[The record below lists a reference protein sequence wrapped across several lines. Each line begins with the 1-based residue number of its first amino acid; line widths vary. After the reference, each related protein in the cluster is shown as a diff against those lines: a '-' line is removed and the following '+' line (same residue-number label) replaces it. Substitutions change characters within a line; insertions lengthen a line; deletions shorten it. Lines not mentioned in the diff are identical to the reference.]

1 MKNNQDKL
9 SIDIIEEERI
19 NRFLRGEMSSE
30 EETTFMDELKSNDVL
45 RNKAVVAARMAKA
58 MKTVGEEE
66 DSLVKEALLT
76 SDDHDI
82 EMIVKNVTRKRSK
95 LLTLRIIS
103 VAASI
108 LILVISG
115 WHYYDYRVTTG
126 LGNEYEMEIESS
138 SFVRGAGTGS
148 VNKELNSLF
157 TKVKSGDESDNT
169 IKRLSLLWELSTMD
183 TYNDYSD
190 YAPQIGWN
198 LAIAYLKDNDKD
210 NAMAVLTKLEGIAED
225 GTAIKNKCIEL
236 INKLKYQI
244 FADDVIYELFL

>member
-95 LLTLRIIS
+95 LLTLRILS

-126 LGNEYEMEIESS
+126 LGNEYEMMFESS
-138 SFVRGAGTGS
+138 SFVRGVDTGS
-148 VNKELNSLF
+148 VEKELNILF
-157 TKVKSGDESDNT
+157 AKVKSGDDSDNT
-169 IKRLSLLWELSTMD
+169 IKRLSLLWELSTME
-183 TYNDYSD
+183 TYNDYTD

-198 LAIAYLKDNDKD
+198 LAIAYLKDNDKG
-210 NAMAVLTKLEGIAED
+210 NAIAVLTKLESIAED

-236 INKLKYQI
+236 NNKLK
-244 FADDVIYELFL
+244 

>member
-115 WHYYDYRVTTG
+115 WHYYDYQVTTE
-126 LGNEYEMEIESS
+126 LGNEYEMMFESS
-138 SFVRGAGTGS
+138 SFVRGVDTGS
-148 VNKELNSLF
+148 VAKELNSLF
-157 TKVKSGDESDNT
+157 AKVKSGDDSDNT
-169 IKRLSLLWELSTMD
+169 IKRLSLLWVISTME
-183 TYNDYSD
+183 TYNDYTD

-236 INKLKYQI
+236 INKLK
-244 FADDVIYELFL
+244 

>member
-1 MKNNQDKL
+1 MKNNQDKV

-19 NRFLRGEMSSE
+19 NSFLRGEMSSE
-30 EETTFMDELKSNDVL
+30 EETMFMDELKSNDVL

-58 MKTVGEEE
+58 IKTVGEEK

-76 SDDHDI
+76 SNDHDI

-108 LILVISG
+108 HILVISG

-126 LGNEYEMEIESS
+126 LGNEYEMMFEPS
-138 SFVRGAGTGS
+138 SFVRGVDTGS
-148 VNKELNSLF
+148 VEKELNSLF
-157 TKVKSGDESDNT
+157 AKVKSGDESDNT
-169 IKRLSLLWELSTMD
+169 IKRLSLLWELSTME
-183 TYNDYSD
+183 TYNDYTD

-210 NAMAVLTKLEGIAED
+210 NAITVLTKLEGMAED

-236 INKLKYQI
+236 IKKLK
-244 FADDVIYELFL
+244 

>member
-82 EMIVKNVTRKRSK
+82 ELIVKNVTRKRSK
-95 LLTLRIIS
+95 LLILRILS

-115 WHYYDYRVTTG
+115 WHYYDYMVTTG
-126 LGNEYEMEIESS
+126 LGNEYEMEFESS

-148 VNKELNSLF
+148 VEKELNSLF
-157 TKVKSGDESDNT
+157 AKIKSRDDSDNS

-236 INKLKYQI
+236 INKLK
-244 FADDVIYELFL
+244 

>member
-1 MKNNQDKL
+1 MKNNQDKV

-19 NRFLRGEMSSE
+19 NSFLRGEMSSE

-58 MKTVGEEE
+58 IKTVGEEK

-76 SDDHDI
+76 SNDHDI

-126 LGNEYEMEIESS
+126 LGNEYEMMFEPS
-138 SFVRGAGTGS
+138 SFVRGVDTGS
-148 VNKELNSLF
+148 VEKELNSLF
-157 TKVKSGDESDNT
+157 AKVKSGDESDNT

-183 TYNDYSD
+183 TYNDYTD

-210 NAMAVLTKLEGIAED
+210 NAITVLTKLEGMAED

-236 INKLKYQI
+236 INKLK
-244 FADDVIYELFL
+244 

>member
-115 WHYYDYRVTTG
+115 WHYYDYRVITG
-126 LGNEYEMEIESS
+126 LGNEYEMQFESS

-148 VNKELNSLF
+148 VEKELNSLF

-236 INKLKYQI
+236 INKLK
-244 FADDVIYELFL
+244 

>member
-30 EETTFMDELKSNDVL
+30 EETTSMDELKSNDVL

-115 WHYYDYRVTTG
+115 WHYYDYRVITG
-126 LGNEYEMEIESS
+126 LGNEYEMEFESS

-148 VNKELNSLF
+148 VEKELNSLF

-236 INKLKYQI
+236 INKLK
-244 FADDVIYELFL
+244 

>member
-45 RNKAVVAARMAKA
+45 RNKAVVAARIAKA
-58 MKTVGEEE
+58 IKTVGEEK

-76 SDDHDI
+76 SNDHDI

-95 LLTLRIIS
+95 LLTLRLFS

-126 LGNEYEMEIESS
+126 LGNEYEMMFESS
-138 SFVRGAGTGS
+138 SFVRGVDTGS
-148 VNKELNSLF
+148 VEKELNSLF
-157 TKVKSGDESDNT
+157 AKVKSGDDSENT
-169 IKRLSLLWELSTMD
+169 IKRLSLLWELSTME
-183 TYNDYSD
+183 TYNDYTD

-198 LAIAYLKDNDKD
+198 LAIAYLKDNDK
-210 NAMAVLTKLEGIAED
+210 AKAITVLNKLESIAED
-225 GTAIKNKCIEL
+225 GTAIKNMCTEL
-236 INKLKYQI
+236 NDKLK
-244 FADDVIYELFL
+244 

>member
-1 MKNNQDKL
+1 MKNNQDKV

-19 NRFLRGEMSSE
+19 NSFLRGEMSSE

-45 RNKAVVAARMAKA
+45 RNKAVVAARIAKA
-58 MKTVGEEE
+58 IKTVGEEK

-76 SDDHDI
+76 SNDHDI

-95 LLTLRIIS
+95 LLTLRIIT

-108 LILVISG
+108 LILAISG

-236 INKLKYQI
+236 INKLK
-244 FADDVIYELFL
+244 

>member
-115 WHYYDYRVTTG
+115 WHYYDYRVITG
-126 LGNEYEMEIESS
+126 LGNEYEMEFESS

-148 VNKELNSLF
+148 VEKELNSLF

-236 INKLKYQI
+236 INKLK
-244 FADDVIYELFL
+244 

>member
-1 MKNNQDKL
+1 MKNNQDKV

-19 NRFLRGEMSSE
+19 NSFLRGEMSSE

-45 RNKAVVAARMAKA
+45 RNKAVVAARMTKA
-58 MKTVGEEE
+58 IKTVGEEK

-76 SDDHDI
+76 SNDHDI

-115 WHYYDYRVTTG
+115 WHYYDYRVITG
-126 LGNEYEMEIESS
+126 LGNEYEMEFESS

-148 VNKELNSLF
+148 VEKELNSLF

-190 YAPQIGWN
+190 YAPLIGWN

-210 NAMAVLTKLEGIAED
+210 NAITVLTKLEGMAED

-236 INKLKYQI
+236 INKLK
-244 FADDVIYELFL
+244 

>member
-1 MKNNQDKL
+1 MKNNQDKV

-19 NRFLRGEMSSE
+19 NSFLRGEMSSE
-30 EETTFMDELKSNDVL
+30 EETMFMDELKSNDVL

-58 MKTVGEEE
+58 IKTVGEEK

-76 SDDHDI
+76 SNDHDI

-126 LGNEYEMEIESS
+126 LGNEYEMMFEPS
-138 SFVRGAGTGS
+138 SFVRGVDTGS
-148 VNKELNSLF
+148 VEKELNSLF
-157 TKVKSGDESDNT
+157 AKVKSGDESDNT
-169 IKRLSLLWELSTMD
+169 IKRLSLLWELSTME
-183 TYNDYSD
+183 TYNDYTD

-210 NAMAVLTKLEGIAED
+210 NAMTVLTKLEGMAED

-236 INKLKYQI
+236 INKLK
-244 FADDVIYELFL
+244 

>member
-30 EETTFMDELKSNDVL
+30 EETTFMDELKSNDLL

-115 WHYYDYRVTTG
+115 WHYYDYRVITG
-126 LGNEYEMEIESS
+126 LGNEYEMEFESS

-148 VNKELNSLF
+148 VEKELNSLF

-169 IKRLSLLWELSTMD
+169 IKRLSLLWELSTME
-183 TYNDYSD
+183 TYNDYTD

-236 INKLKYQI
+236 IKKLK
-244 FADDVIYELFL
+244 

>member
-115 WHYYDYRVTTG
+115 WHYYDYRVITG
-126 LGNEYEMEIESS
+126 LGNEYEMEFESS

-148 VNKELNSLF
+148 VEKELNSLF

-210 NAMAVLTKLEGIAED
+210 NAMAVMTKLEGIAED

-236 INKLKYQI
+236 INKLK
-244 FADDVIYELFL
+244 

>member
-1 MKNNQDKL
+1 MKNNQDKV

-115 WHYYDYRVTTG
+115 WHYYDYRVITG
-126 LGNEYEMEIESS
+126 LGNEYEMEFESS

-148 VNKELNSLF
+148 VEKELNSLF

-236 INKLKYQI
+236 INKLK
-244 FADDVIYELFL
+244 

>member
-1 MKNNQDKL
+1 MKNNQDKV

-19 NRFLRGEMSSE
+19 NSFLRGEMSSE

-45 RNKAVVAARMAKA
+45 RNKAVVAARIAKA
-58 MKTVGEEE
+58 IKTVGEEK

-76 SDDHDI
+76 SNDHDI

-210 NAMAVLTKLEGIAED
+210 NAITVLTKLEGMAED

-236 INKLKYQI
+236 INKLK
-244 FADDVIYELFL
+244 

>member
-30 EETTFMDELKSNDVL
+30 EETKFMDELKSNDVL

-115 WHYYDYRVTTG
+115 WHYYDYRVITG
-126 LGNEYEMEIESS
+126 LGNEYEMEFESS

-148 VNKELNSLF
+148 VEKELNSLF

-236 INKLKYQI
+236 INKLK
-244 FADDVIYELFL
+244 

>member
-1 MKNNQDKL
+1 MKNDRYISRVDL
-9 SIDIIEEERI
+9 LDEERI
-19 NRFLRGEMSSE
+19 NSFLRGEMSSE
-30 EETTFMDELKSNDVL
+30 EETLFIDELKSNEEL
-45 RNKAVVAARMAKA
+45 RNKAVATARMAKA
-58 MKTVGEEE
+58 MKTVGEEN
-66 DSLVKEALLT
+66 DSLVKEALLA
-76 SDDHDI
+76 SDEHDI
-82 EMIVKNVTRKRSK
+82 EIIVNNVTRKRSK
-95 LLTLRIIS
+95 VLTLRILS

-115 WHYYDYRVTTG
+115 WHYYDYRVITG
-126 LGNEYEMEIESS
+126 LGNEYEMEFESS

-148 VNKELNSLF
+148 VEKELNSLF

-210 NAMAVLTKLEGIAED
+210 NAMVVLTKLEGIAED
-225 GTAIKNKCIEL
+225 GTAIKNKCVEL
-236 INKLKYQI
+236 TNKLK
-244 FADDVIYELFL
+244 

>member
-76 SDDHDI
+76 SDEHDI
-82 EMIVKNVTRKRSK
+82 EMIVNNVTRKRSK
-95 LLTLRIIS
+95 VLTLRILS

-115 WHYYDYRVTTG
+115 WHYYDYRVITG
-126 LGNEYEMEIESS
+126 LGNEYEMEFESS

-148 VNKELNSLF
+148 VEKELNSLF

-236 INKLKYQI
+236 MNKLK
-244 FADDVIYELFL
+244 

>member
-82 EMIVKNVTRKRSK
+82 QMIVKNVTRKRSK

-115 WHYYDYRVTTG
+115 WHYYDYRVITG
-126 LGNEYEMEIESS
+126 LGNEYEMEFESS

-148 VNKELNSLF
+148 VEKELNSLF

-236 INKLKYQI
+236 INKLK
-244 FADDVIYELFL
+244 

>member
-126 LGNEYEMEIESS
+126 LGNEYEMMFEPS
-138 SFVRGAGTGS
+138 SFVRGVDTGS
-148 VNKELNSLF
+148 VEKELNSLF
-157 TKVKSGDESDNT
+157 AKVKSGDESDNT
-169 IKRLSLLWELSTMD
+169 IKRLSLLWELSTME
-183 TYNDYSD
+183 TYNDYTD

-210 NAMAVLTKLEGIAED
+210 NAITVLTKLEGMAED

-236 INKLKYQI
+236 INKLK
-244 FADDVIYELFL
+244 

>member
-1 MKNNQDKL
+1 MKNNQDKV

-19 NRFLRGEMSSE
+19 NSFLRGEMSSE

-58 MKTVGEEE
+58 MKTVGEEN
-66 DSLVKEALLT
+66 DSLVKEALLA
-76 SDDHDI
+76 SDEHDI
-82 EMIVKNVTRKRSK
+82 EIIVNNVTRKRSK
-95 LLTLRIIS
+95 VLTLRILS

-126 LGNEYEMEIESS
+126 LGNEYEMMFESS
-138 SFVRGAGTGS
+138 SFVRGVDTGS
-148 VNKELNSLF
+148 VEKELNLLF
-157 TKVKSGDESDNT
+157 AKVKSGDDSDNT
-169 IKRLSLLWELSTMD
+169 IKRLSLLWEISTMD

-210 NAMAVLTKLEGIAED
+210 NAMVVLTKLEGIAED
-225 GTAIKNKCIEL
+225 GTAIKNKCVEL
-236 INKLKYQI
+236 TNKLK
-244 FADDVIYELFL
+244 

>member
-95 LLTLRIIS
+95 LLTLRILS

-126 LGNEYEMEIESS
+126 LGNEYEMMFESS
-138 SFVRGAGTGS
+138 SFVRGADTGS
-148 VNKELNSLF
+148 VEKELNILF
-157 TKVKSGDESDNT
+157 AKVKSGDDSDNT
-169 IKRLSLLWELSTMD
+169 IKRLSLLWELSTME
-183 TYNDYSD
+183 TYNDYTD

-198 LAIAYLKDNDKD
+198 LAIAYLKNNDKA
-210 NAMAVLTKLEGIAED
+210 NAIEVLTKLKSIAED
-225 GTAIKNKCIEL
+225 GTVITIKCQEL
-236 INKLKYQI
+236 INKLK
-244 FADDVIYELFL
+244 

>member
-58 MKTVGEEE
+58 IKTVGEEK

-76 SDDHDI
+76 SNDHDI

-126 LGNEYEMEIESS
+126 LGNEYEMMFESS
-138 SFVRGAGTGS
+138 SFVRGVDTGS
-148 VNKELNSLF
+148 VEKELNSLF
-157 TKVKSGDESDNT
+157 AKVKSGDESDNT
-169 IKRLSLLWELSTMD
+169 IKRLSLLWELSTME
-183 TYNDYSD
+183 TYNDYTD

-198 LAIAYLKDNDKD
+198 LAIAYLKDNEKHK
-210 NAMAVLTKLEGIAED
+210 AKVVLERLIFKSEE
-225 GTAIKNKCIEL
+225 GTAVNDKAKEL
-236 INKLKYQI
+236 LNKLY
-244 FADDVIYELFL
+244 

>member
-115 WHYYDYRVTTG
+115 WHYYDYR
-126 LGNEYEMEIESS
+126 
-138 SFVRGAGTGS
+138 
-148 VNKELNSLF
+148 
-157 TKVKSGDESDNT
+157 
-169 IKRLSLLWELSTMD
+169 
-183 TYNDYSD
+183 
-190 YAPQIGWN
+190 IG
-198 LAIAYLKDNDKD
+198 K
-210 NAMAVLTKLEGIAED
+210 
-225 GTAIKNKCIEL
+225 
-236 INKLKYQI
+236 
-244 FADDVIYELFL
+244 

>member
-19 NRFLRGEMSSE
+19 NSFLRGEMSSE

-82 EMIVKNVTRKRSK
+82 ELIVKNVTRKRSK

-126 LGNEYEMEIESS
+126 LGNEYEMMFESS
-138 SFVRGAGTGS
+138 SFVRGVDTGS
-148 VNKELNSLF
+148 VEKELNSLF
-157 TKVKSGDESDNT
+157 AKVKSGDDSDNT
-169 IKRLSLLWELSTMD
+169 IKRLSLLWVISTME
-183 TYNDYSD
+183 TYNDYTD

-236 INKLKYQI
+236 INKLK
-244 FADDVIYELFL
+244 

>member
-1 MKNNQDKL
+1 MKNNQDKV

-19 NRFLRGEMSSE
+19 NSFLRGEMSSE

-45 RNKAVVAARMAKA
+45 RNKAVVAARIAKA
-58 MKTVGEEE
+58 IKTVGEEK

-76 SDDHDI
+76 SNDHDI

-126 LGNEYEMEIESS
+126 LGNEYEMMFEPS
-138 SFVRGAGTGS
+138 SFVRGVDTGS
-148 VNKELNSLF
+148 VEKELNSLF
-157 TKVKSGDESDNT
+157 AKVKSGDESDNT
-169 IKRLSLLWELSTMD
+169 IKRLSLLWELSTME
-183 TYNDYSD
+183 TYNDYTD

-210 NAMAVLTKLEGIAED
+210 NAITVLTKLEGRAED

-236 INKLKYQI
+236 INKLK
-244 FADDVIYELFL
+244 

>member
-95 LLTLRIIS
+95 LLTLRILS

-236 INKLKYQI
+236 INKLK
-244 FADDVIYELFL
+244 

>member
-126 LGNEYEMEIESS
+126 LGNEYEMMFESS
-138 SFVRGAGTGS
+138 SFVRGVDTGS
-148 VNKELNSLF
+148 VEKELNSLF
-157 TKVKSGDESDNT
+157 AKVKSGDESDNT
-169 IKRLSLLWELSTMD
+169 IKRLSLLWELSTME
-183 TYNDYSD
+183 TYNDYTD

-210 NAMAVLTKLEGIAED
+210 NAITVLTKLEGMAED

-236 INKLKYQI
+236 INKLK
-244 FADDVIYELFL
+244 